1 MSDWLAVSGV
11 LYVLVGAGVCAL
23 TDTTAFASRMAS
35 LLGVV
40 PFGVINR
47 HVVLFA
53 IFLWP
58 LWLLVRPK
66 SDGL

>member
-1 MSDWLAVSGV
+1 MSDWLAALGV
-11 LYVLVGAGVCAL
+11 LYVLIGVVVYAL
-23 TDTTAFASRMAS
+23 TDTTAFASKMESRLM
-35 LLGVV
+35 VV

-58 LWLLVRPK
+58 LWLLIRSK
-66 SDGL
+66 SDNS